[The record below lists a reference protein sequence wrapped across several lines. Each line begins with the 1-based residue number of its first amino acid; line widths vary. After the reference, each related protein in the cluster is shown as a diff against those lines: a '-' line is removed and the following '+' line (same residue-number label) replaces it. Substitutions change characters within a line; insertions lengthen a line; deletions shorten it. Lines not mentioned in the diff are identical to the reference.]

1 VAINYLSRADDAKQT
16 LEAVESHGGEG
27 MCVQADVA
35 DGSQIDGLFSQVE
48 DRLGPVGVLVNNAGV
63 RADGLALSMS
73 DEDWDKVISTNLYGT
88 FACCRRALR
97 PMLKARSGRIV
108 NVASVAGLHASPGQ
122 VNYAAAKAGVIALT
136 QTLAREIAG
145 KGITVNAVAPGLIS
159 TELTTE
165 LPAARFS
172 ELVSQVPM
180 KRAGEPEDVAPM
192 VRFLCSEEAGYITGS
207 VFVVDGGM
215 TS

>member
-1 VAINYLSRADDAKQT
+1 
-16 LEAVESHGGEG
+16 
-27 MCVQADVA
+27 
-35 DGSQIDGLFSQVE
+35 
-48 DRLGPVGVLVNNAGV
+48 
-63 RADGLALSMS
+63 
-73 DEDWDKVISTNLYGT
+73 
-88 FACCRRALR
+88 
-97 PMLKARSGRIV
+97 MLKARSGRIV

-192 VRFLCSEEAGYITGS
+192 VRFLCSEEAAYITGS